1 MERIKLLILWGVVT
15 AVICSCINDPEE
27 DEKYKRPDW
36 LAGKLFTQ
44 IKEQPELSVFT
55 RCLELTGYDT
65 IINKSGSYTVFA
77 PTNDAFTLYFQ
88 NNAKYNSVEDIP
100 IEELT
105 KIVKYHIVQNP
116 WSKIQLRTLDVY
128 GWIDTLDEENDEPKG
143 FKRETVLL
151 DEDKFVGVVKNPADF
166 GNINIIDSAS
176 ASWHRKVSVDSR
188 KFAPVFYKEYFEI
201 YDLNLSDYEFYFDRP
216 FENPADIYF
225 AGGRILGDEMFAEN
239 GFVYDIDRVVEPL
252 PNAYQFL
259 NNRDGEYT
267 YKILLDLIDL
277 FPQFTY
283 NDDKTLNQPGAE
295 QGLKVDSLFD
305 LSYPQMTFN
314 IYNEKTR
321 APSGTMGLPADVTIR
336 YHHGLIVPTDE
347 AFNEFIDEYLIGPNR
362 WGSLDKAPKH
372 IKRIIANTHMCIN
385 PIYQSDLEK
394 GFYNGELD
402 LVRINQDVIVQKQ
415 YGSNSTFIGVSE
427 AVVPRAFSSVTGPVY
442 LLKGYSKVMY
452 AIEKAGLLAALKR
465 ENSDYLFFVES
476 DDSTDVDSSLLY
488 NEITDQF
495 TLWQIA
501 GKSRRQFQLN
511 TNDLRTL
518 ILNHIGTE
526 YPRGIARKEF
536 IKNLSGNFL
545 IVNNETGEVT
555 GTSPTTQGYR
565 GTTQVVQYPDQI
577 SVNADNGITYA
588 LGDWFNFSASTIYIL
603 ISTYYTSFHSLLRK
617 AGLSQDREYRYNFL
631 SDNVDYTIFAPTNA
645 ALAAYRAD
653 TMSIPT
659 LKDFLMLH
667 FVQGHLIF
675 TDGNKPAGYY
685 ETTRVDEKS
694 TTYTTIFTEFYID
707 PGYDIIDLPDK
718 TGANYVTVNE
728 SESTNI
734 LAGRTLGQGTETF
747 PSVVNNGVIH
757 EIDTVL
763 IVTGLKTR

>member
-1 MERIKLLILWGVVT
+1 MERIKHLIILGIIG
-15 AVICSCINDPEE
+15 AFICSCINDPEE

-36 LAGKLFTQ
+36 LAGKLYTQ
-44 IKEQPELSVFT
+44 IKEQPELSTFT
-55 RCLELTGYDT
+55 KCLELTGYDT

-77 PTNDAFTLYFQ
+77 PTNEAFALYFQ
-88 NNAKYNSVEDIP
+88 NNPVYNSVEDIP
-100 IEELT
+100 LDVLT

-151 DEDKFVGVVKNPADF
+151 EKDRFLGVVKNLTDY

-188 KFAPVFYKEYFEI
+188 KFAPVFYKEYFDI
-201 YDLNLSDYEFYFDRP
+201 YDLNFSDYEFYFDRP
-216 FENPADIYF
+216 FENPSDIYY
-225 AGGRILGDEMFAEN
+225 AGGRIIGDEQFAEN
-239 GFVYDIDRVVEPL
+239 GFVYDIDRLIEPL
-252 PNAYQFL
+252 QNAYQIL
-259 NNRDGEYT
+259 NDRNGEYQYT
-267 YKILLDLIDL
+267 ILLDLIDL

-283 NDDKTLNQPGAE
+283 NDDKTLNQPGADL
-295 QGLKVDSLFD
+295 GLEVDSLFD

-314 IYNEKTR
+314 IYNERTR
-321 APSGTMGLPADVTIR
+321 PPSGTMGLPGDVTIR
-336 YHHGLIVPTDE
+336 YHHGLIAPTNE
-347 AFNEFIDEYLIGPNR
+347 AFYEFIDEYLIGPNR
-362 WGSLDKAPKH
+362 WGGLDKAPKH
-372 IKRIIANTHMCIN
+372 IKRIVANTHMCIN

-402 LVRINQDVIVQKQ
+402 LVRINQADIVQKQ
-415 YGSNSTFIGVSE
+415 YGSNCTFIGVNK

-442 LLKGYSKVMY
+442 LLKGYSKVMF

-465 ENSDYLFFVES
+465 ENANYLFYVES
-476 DDSTDVDSSLLY
+476 DDSTAVDSSLIY
-488 NEITDQF
+488 NQVTNQF

-501 GKSRRQFQLN
+501 GSSRREYQVN
-511 TNDLRTL
+511 TSDLRTL
-518 ILNHIGTE
+518 LLNHIGTE

-545 IVNNETGEVT
+545 IVNNETGEVS
-555 GTSPTTQGYR
+555 GTTYSTQGYR
-565 GTTQVVQYPDQI
+565 GIKQVQIFPKQI
-577 SVNADNGITYA
+577 STDADNGITYDIR
-588 LGDWFNFSASTIYIL
+588 DWFNFSATTIFII
-603 ISTYYTSFHSLLRK
+603 ISTNYPKFHSLLRK

-631 SDNVDYTIFAPTNA
+631 SENIDYTVFAPTDA
-645 ALAAYRAD
+645 ALNAYQAD

-659 LKDFLMLH
+659 LKKFLMLH
-667 FVQGHLIF
+667 FIQGHLIF
-675 TDGNKPAGYY
+675 TDGNKPSGYY

-694 TTYTTIFTEFYID
+694 STFSTIFTEVYIE
-707 PGYDIIDLPDK
+707 PSYDIINLYDQA
-718 TGANYVTVNE
+718 GGNYVSINE

-734 LAGRTLGQGTETF
+734 LAGRSLGEGTETF
-747 PSVVNNGVIH
+747 PSVVNNAVIH

-763 IVTGLKTR
+763 LYTGLNTR